1 MSSACRTAPYSRKYP
16 SLSPSST
23 SIPFFGL
30 EPLLRSCR
38 RSQHLFMS
46 ITSVHVDSNISS
58 CHVDNIHSCRQH
70 PLVST
75 TSTRVDNIHS
85 CRVIPSHR
93 PHTFMSTSISLLV
106 DIDFHLLLSTSISC
120 HLCVHLFHVE
130 HIKYIID
137 SGQVYHHR
145 CRLSISSIP
154 AKYIIIDV
162 DRAYHHRCR
171 PSISSSMS
179 TKYVIDV
186 DQVCHR
192 CRPCTSCRVNV
203 RLRNTKASYLS
214 PRLFARGLFAC
225 PPRSFLACPSFFL
238 NRSSHVHTSF
248 LSHSSPCPTA
258 QVA

>member
-130 HIKYIID
+130 HIKYIIN

-192 CRPCTSCRVNV
+192 CRPGMSSMSTLYIMPRQRSTAQYEGILPVTSTFRSWSV
-203 RLRNTKASYLS
+203 RLSTTIVS
-214 PRLFARGLFAC
+214 C
-225 PPRSFLACPSFFL
+225 MSFL
-238 NRSSHVHTSF
+238 
-248 LSHSSPCPTA
+248 LS
-258 QVA
+258 